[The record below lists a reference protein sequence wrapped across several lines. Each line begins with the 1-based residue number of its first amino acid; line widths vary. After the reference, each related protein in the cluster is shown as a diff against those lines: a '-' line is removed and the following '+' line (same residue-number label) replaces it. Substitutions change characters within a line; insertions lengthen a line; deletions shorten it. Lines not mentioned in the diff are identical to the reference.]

1 MKYHLILSRAQW
13 ANENKSLGYQ
23 TTQALFLE
31 KSMGGGVWQG
41 CPRDGQQIN
50 DQRTEFTELSFVD
63 CSSSSQFYLT
73 ETCVKHL
80 LDGSVTYNAD

>member
-1 MKYHLILSRAQW
+1 MLSRAQW

-31 KSMGGGVWQG
+31 KSMGGGVWQRR
-41 CPRDGQQIN
+41 PRDGQQIN
-50 DQRTEFTELSFVD
+50 DQRTELTELSFVD
-63 CSSSSQFYLT
+63 CSSSSQ
-73 ETCVKHL
+73 TCVKHL

>member
-1 MKYHLILSRAQW
+1 
-13 ANENKSLGYQ
+13 
-23 TTQALFLE
+23 
-31 KSMGGGVWQG
+31 MGGGVWQR

-63 CSSSSQFYLT
+63 RSSSSQFYLT
-73 ETCVKHL
+73 ETCLKHL

>member
-1 MKYHLILSRAQW
+1 MNTTLSCRELNKLTRTSLTDTKQLKLFSWKSQW
-13 ANENKSLGYQ
+13 V
-23 TTQALFLE
+23 
-31 KSMGGGVWQG
+31 GVSVQR